1 VIAGLLQL
9 AAFLATAWLL
19 SVLVDR
25 CYRAS

>member
-1 VIAGLLQL
+1 VIAGLLQR
-9 AAFLATAWLL
+9 AASLATAWLL